1 MTIKMLPIKDVK
13 EGMILGKDIFDPN
26 SNVLLLTKGKTIKQ
40 SHIRFLKIKGI
51 DNIFIRD

>member
-26 SNVLLLTKGKTIKQ
+26 SDVYY
-40 SHIRFLKIKGI
+40 
-51 DNIFIRD
+51 

>member
-1 MTIKMLPIKDVK
+1 MTIKMLSIKDVK

-26 SNVLLLTKGKTIKQ
+26 SAVLLLTKGKTIKQ

-51 DNIFIRD
+51 DNIFIRA

>member
-1 MTIKMLPIKDVK
+1 MTIKMLSIKDVK

-26 SNVLLLTKGKTIKQ
+26 SDVLLLTKGKIIKQ

>member
-1 MTIKMLPIKDVK
+1 MIIKMLSIKDVK

-26 SNVLLLTKGKTIKQ
+26 SDVLLLAKGKIIKQ